1 MSKKNIITTLLNL
14 DVVIAGLAFLA
25 LVAITF
31 FGVFRR
37 YFFNS
42 PILWQEE
49 VQVWLFLWIVF
60 FGGSA
65 AFRNHS
71 HIAIEMVVE
80 MFPKRV
86 QRILELLV
94 YLLVIVVLAFLA
106 KYSFQLVR
114 QFIAMGKA
122 TSVLKIPNAFI
133 SIAIP
138 VGCVLMILN
147 QVVAALQDSSS
158 TKADGERGKSA

>member
-1 MSKKNIITTLLNL
+1 MSRKNIITTLLNL

-25 LVAITF
+25 LVALTF
-31 FGVFRR
+31 VGVFRR
-37 YFFNS
+37 YLFNS

-65 AFRNHS
+65 AFRSRS

-80 MFPKRV
+80 MFPRRV
-86 QRILELLV
+86 QRVLEVLV
-94 YLLVIVVLAFLA
+94 YFLVIVVLAFLA
-106 KYSFQLVR
+106 QYSWMLVQ
-114 QFIAMGKA
+114 QFITMRKA

-138 VGCVLMILN
+138 VGCVLMIVN
-147 QVVAALQDSSS
+147 QILTAFQKPSGSETGVDKEATA
-158 TKADGERGKSA
+158 